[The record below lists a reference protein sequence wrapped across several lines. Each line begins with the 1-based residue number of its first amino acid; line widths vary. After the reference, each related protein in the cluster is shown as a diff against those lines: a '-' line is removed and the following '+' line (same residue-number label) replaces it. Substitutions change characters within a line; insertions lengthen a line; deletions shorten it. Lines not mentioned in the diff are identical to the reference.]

1 MKRKITFVTGNIAT
15 YELTAESLAVLLDFL
30 PKSSNSVDYGKL
42 SDTVY
47 QVTSLDAV
55 EEVYNNNLVFPK
67 EGGEVLQIYFFDGDY
82 FEKEMDEDELKME
95 FKSRKYSY
103 HRICT
108 DIYKRFEL

>member
-1 MKRKITFVTGNIAT
+1 MKQKITFVTGNIAT
-15 YELTAESLAVLLDFL
+15 YDLTAESLAVLLDFL
-30 PKSSNSVDYGKL
+30 PDSVDYGKL

-47 QVTSLDAV
+47 QVTSLEAV
-55 EEVYNNNLVFPK
+55 EEVYNNNLVFPE

-82 FEKEMDEDELKME
+82 FEKEMDEDELNAE

>member
-1 MKRKITFVTGNIAT
+1 MKRKITFVTGNMET
-15 YELTAESLAVLLDFL
+15 YDLTAESLAVLLDFL
-30 PKSSNSVDYGKL
+30 LDNGVDYGKL

-47 QVTSLDAV
+47 QVTSLEAV

-67 EGGEVLQIYFFDGDY
+67 EGGEVLQFYFFDGDY
-82 FEKEMDEDELKME
+82 FDQKMDEDELNAE